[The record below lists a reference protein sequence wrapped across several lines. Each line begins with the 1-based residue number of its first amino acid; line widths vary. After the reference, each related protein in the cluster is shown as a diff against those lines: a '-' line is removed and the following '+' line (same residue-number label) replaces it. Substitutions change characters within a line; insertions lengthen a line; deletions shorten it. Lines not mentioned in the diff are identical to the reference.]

1 VYDRPTGSSQQMTP
15 APTGDSLFNIVT
27 RLNTYLMAETKSI
40 SENVK
45 FDFRQSGERKSR
57 LLFELNRASRATD
70 PRKLDAKC
78 RAELGKLKLLLAR
91 NEEKIK
97 VHLSAVREVSELM
110 VKVIRKEEADGTYG
124 EYA

>member
-1 VYDRPTGSSQQMTP
+1 MYDRPTPATQQT
-15 APTGDSLFNIVT
+15 APRSTGDSLLNIIT
-27 RLNTYLMAETKSI
+27 RLNTYLLAETKSI

-45 FDFRQSGERKSR
+45 FDFRQSSERKSR
-57 LLFELNRASRATD
+57 LLFELNRASRVTD
-70 PRKLDAKC
+70 PRQLDAQC

-97 VHLSAVREVSELM
+97 AHLSAVREVSDLM
-110 VKVIRKEEADGTYG
+110 VKVIRTEDADGTYG